1 MQTEECRKAIEAI
14 LLVSDMPVEASL
26 LAQLLEIP
34 KTEVEKICKELTES
48 YKYDNR
54 GFILANVAGGYRFQT
69 DPSMAAYVER
79 FVLDGQTSRLSAA
92 ALETLAIVA
101 YKQPISRMQISSIRG
116 VNVDAVVRTLQQ
128 RGYIGEVGIDPG
140 PGNAV
145 LFGTTSL
152 FLERLGINGI
162 SDLPP
167 LADFVPGAD
176 VVEALEGGLRPDQYD
191 ENFESKVSDKEADL
205 SNDDSSLG

>member
-1 MQTEECRKAIEAI
+1 
-14 LLVSDMPVEASL
+14 
-26 LAQLLEIP
+26 
-34 KTEVEKICKELTES
+34 
-48 YKYDNR
+48 
-54 GFILANVAGGYRFQT
+54 
-69 DPSMAAYVER
+69 MAAYFER
-79 FVLDGQTSRLSAA
+79 LVLDGQTSRLSAA

-101 YKQPISRMQISSIRG
+101 YKQPISRMQISAIRG

-167 LADFVPGAD
+167 LADFVTGAD

-191 ENFESKVSDKEADL
+191 ENTESKVSDKEAGL